1 MPPDA
6 LYDALLDVA
15 RRLGL
20 VIRVAAMD
28 PKAKARGGLC
38 LVRDTRTL
46 IIDGGAPLVER
57 IGVVAEALAR
67 FDLDAISMA
76 PAVRLRI
83 EKKQRIAPLP
93 RPLAKTRG

>member
-1 MPPDA
+1 VPPEA
-6 LYDALLDVA
+6 LYEALLDVA

-20 VIRVAAMD
+20 DVRVAAMD
-28 PKAKARGGLC
+28 PRGTARGGLC

-46 IIDGGAPLVER
+46 IVDGGAPLVER
-57 IGVVAEALAR
+57 IGVVAEALGR
-67 FDLDAISMA
+67 FDLDMIAMP

-83 EKKQRIAPLP
+83 EKKHRIAPLP